1 MAIIGMNLSV
11 EKVFVFSGDPDK
23 GTDKATRFKYGTLD
37 SRILGILQDKATSVK
52 VNPSAPDED
61 VDTQINSKAFQFE
74 VVQFGCRGWDNFK
87 DDEGNDIPYDTI
99 KLNRGGKSY
108 KVVDPDILAS
118 VPGIVLEEFAAKIM
132 AANEMAPEEGN
143 VSGK

>member
-1 MAIIGMNLSV
+1 MAIIGMDLST
-11 EKVFVFSGDPDK
+11 EKKFVFSGDSAK
-23 GTDKATRFKYGTLD
+23 GTKDETVFRYGTLD

-74 VVQFGCRGWDNFK
+74 VVQFGCRGWSNFK
-87 DDEGNDIPYDTI
+87 AANGDDIEFKTV

-108 KVVDPDILAS
+108 TVVDPDVMARI
-118 VPGIVLEEFAAKIM
+118 PGIVLDEFAQKIM
-132 AANEMAPEEGN
+132 SANEMTPDEGN
-143 VSGK
+143 E

>member
-1 MAIIGMNLSV
+1 MAIIGMDLAT
-11 EKVFVFSGDPDK
+11 EKKFVFSGDPAK
-23 GTDKATRFKYGTLD
+23 GTKDATVFLYGTLD

-74 VVQFGCRGWDNFK
+74 VVQFGCRGWSNLK
-87 DDEGNDIPYDTI
+87 ASNGDDIDFRMV

-108 KVVDPDILAS
+108 TVVDPDVLAR
-118 VPGIVLEEFAAKIM
+118 VPGVVIDEFAQRIM
-132 AANEMAPEEGN
+132 SANEMTSDEGN
-143 VSGK
+143 E

>member
-1 MAIIGMNLSV
+1 MAIIGMDLST
-11 EKVFVFSGDPDK
+11 EKTFVFSGDPGK
-23 GTDKATRFKYGTLD
+23 GTDKATKFKYGTLD

-74 VVQFGCRGWDNFK
+74 VVQFGCKGWENFQDAK
-87 DDEGNDIPYDTI
+87 GNDIEFETS

-108 KVVDPDILAS
+108 TVVNPDVLSRIPS
-118 VPGIVLEEFAAKIM
+118 VVIEEFAQKIM
-132 AANEMAPEEGN
+132 SANEMTEKEGN
-143 VSGK
+143 A

>member
-1 MAIIGMNLSV
+1 MAIIGMDLST
-11 EKVFVFSGDPDK
+11 EKTFVFSGDPDK
-23 GTDKATRFKYGTLD
+23 GTDKATKFRYSTLD

-74 VVQFGCRGWDNFK
+74 VVQFGCKGWDNLK
-87 DDEGNDIPYDTI
+87 DGKGNDIEYETI

-108 KVVDPDILAS
+108 RVVDPDTLAR
-118 VPGIVLEEFAAKIM
+118 VPRIVLEEFAEKIM
-132 AANEMAPEEGN
+132 SANELTEDEGN
-143 VSGK
+143 A

>member
-1 MAIIGMNLSV
+1 MAIIGMNLAK
-11 EKVFVFSGDPDK
+11 EKKFVFSGDPAK
-23 GTDKATRFKYGTLD
+23 GSKDETAFLYGTLD

-74 VVQFGCRGWDNFK
+74 VCQFGCKGWDNFK
-87 DDEGNDIPYDTI
+87 DHEGNDIKFKTI

-108 KVVDPDILAS
+108 TVVDPDVLAQ
-118 VPGIVLEEFAAKIM
+118 VPGIVLEEFAFKIM
-132 AANEMAPEEGN
+132 AANELSEKEGN
-143 VSGK
+143 A